1 MTVFTYIMLGN
12 LAGGV
17 LSVLAAALVAYFV
30 LGAWVPRMVSY
41 AVGVLLGA
49 AFLDV
54 LPEAVS
60 SGAGAEQILGTTLV
74 GILLFFLL
82 EKTALWR
89 HEHGHEHEHEHEHA
103 QHGDAKHPMG
113 MMIVVGDGF
122 HNFVDG
128 ILLAAAFMQDV
139 KLGIATAL
147 AIIAHEIPQEVG
159 DFMVLLHSGYS
170 KKRALVLNLASSLA
184 SVVGGVLG
192 YFVLNHVEGA
202 IPYVLALAAAS
213 FIYIAVADLVPT
225 LHRHNG
231 AKATLSQSALILL
244 GIATVPFGHWL
255 AA

>member
-1 MTVFTYIMLGN
+1 MTVLAYILFATV
-12 LAGGV
+12 AGGV
-17 LSVLAAALVAYFV
+17 LSVLAASLVAFLV

-54 LPEAVS
+54 LPEAMS
-60 SGAGAEQILGTTLV
+60 SGVAVEPILATTLA

-89 HEHGHEHEHEHEHA
+89 HEHDHTENE
-103 QHGDAKHPMG
+103 KHPAG
-113 MMIVVGDGF
+113 MMILLGDGF

-128 ILLAAAFMQDV
+128 ILLAAAFLQDV
-139 KLGIATAL
+139 KLGIAAAL

-159 DFMVLLHSGYS
+159 DFMVLLDSGYA
-170 KKRALVLNLASSLA
+170 KKRALVLNLVSSLA

-192 YFVLNHVEGA
+192 YFVLNRVEGA

-213 FIYIAVADLVPT
+213 FIYIAVADLVPM

-231 AKATLSQSALILL
+231 ANATLTQSGLILL
-244 GIATVPFGHWL
+244 GIATVPLGHLL